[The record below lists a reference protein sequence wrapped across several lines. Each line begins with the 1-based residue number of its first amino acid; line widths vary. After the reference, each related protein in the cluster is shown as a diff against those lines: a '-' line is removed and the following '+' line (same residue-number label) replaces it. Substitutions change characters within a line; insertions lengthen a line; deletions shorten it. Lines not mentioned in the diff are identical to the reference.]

1 MKKENRRKENH
12 NEKTN
17 HNGRTNPNDK
27 DTRAMRSS
35 GNTMTPHKTLW
46 HPISTP
52 IFFFYTIMSAINGS
66 ASLML
71 LGTAAAFG
79 AWILEEIFMATSG
92 LAQSGKCFRHR
103 RDRKDSDVSGAGL
116 AQSGKHFSHRI
127 SHRNGLSETGV
138 SGTEVYEV
146 SVSEVS
152 CSGQESYTGSRHQMF
167 SHPGELLSMSNPG
180 RIVFL
185 RKRAS

>member
-12 NEKTN
+12 YRKTN

-52 IFFFYTIMSAINGS
+52 IFFFYTIMSVINGS

-92 LAQSGKCFRHR
+92 LAQSGKHFRHR
-103 RDRKDSDVSGAGL
+103 T
-116 AQSGKHFSHRI
+116 SHRI
-127 SHRNGLSETGV
+127 SPRNGLSETGV

-152 CSGQESYTGSRHQMF
+152 CSGQESYTGSRSQMF
-167 SHPGELLSMSNPG
+167 SHSGELLSMSTPG

>member
-17 HNGRTNPNDK
+17 HNGRTNRNDK

-52 IFFFYTIMSAINGS
+52 IFIFYTIMSAINGS

-92 LAQSGKCFRHR
+92 PAQSGKCFRHR

-127 SHRNGLSETGV
+127 RHSNGLSETGV

-146 SVSEVS
+146 SGSEVS

>member
-1 MKKENRRKENH
+1 MKKENRREENH

-17 HNGRTNPNDK
+17 HNERTNPNDK

-52 IFFFYTIMSAINGS
+52 IFIFYTIMSAINGS

-92 LAQSGKCFRHR
+92 PAQSGKCFRHR
-103 RDRKDSDVSGAGL
+103 RDRKDSDVSGAG
-116 AQSGKHFSHRI
+116 
-127 SHRNGLSETGV
+127 
-138 SGTEVYEV
+138 EVYEV
-146 SVSEVS
+146 SGSEVS
-152 CSGQESYTGSRHQMF
+152 CSGQESYTGSRSQMF
-167 SHPGELLSMSNPG
+167 SHSGELLSMSNPG

>member
-92 LAQSGKCFRHR
+92 PAQSGKCFRHR
-103 RDRKDSDVSGAGL
+103 RDRKDSDVPGQGWHSPESISVTESVTETVCRRQEYPGQKSTKYRVRSILFRARIIHGF
-116 AQSGKHFSHRI
+116 KIRNVFSPR
-127 SHRNGLSETGV
+127 
-138 SGTEVYEV
+138 
-146 SVSEVS
+146 
-152 CSGQESYTGSRHQMF
+152 
-167 SHPGELLSMSNPG
+167 
-180 RIVFL
+180 
-185 RKRAS
+185 

>member
-52 IFFFYTIMSAINGS
+52 IFIFYTIMSAINGS

-92 LAQSGKCFRHR
+92 PAQSEKCFRHR

-152 CSGQESYTGSRHQMF
+152 CSGQESYTGSRSQMF
-167 SHPGELLSMSNPG
+167 SHSGELLSLSNPG

>member
-92 LAQSGKCFRHR
+92 PAQSGKCFRHR

-146 SVSEVS
+146 SAVQ
-152 CSGQESYTGSRHQMF
+152 GK
-167 SHPGELLSMSNPG
+167 NPT
-180 RIVFL
+180 RVQDTKCFL
-185 RKRAS
+185 TPANCFQCQTREGLCF

>member
-1 MKKENRRKENH
+1 MKKENSRKENH
-12 NEKTN
+12 NKKTN
-17 HNGRTNPNDK
+17 HNERTNPNDK

-52 IFFFYTIMSAINGS
+52 IFIFYTIMSAINGS

-92 LAQSGKCFRHR
+92 PAQSGKCFRHR

-127 SHRNGLSETGV
+127 RHSNGLSETGV

-146 SVSEVS
+146 SGSEVF
-152 CSGQESYTGSRHQMF
+152 CSEQELYTGSKSGMF
-167 SHPGELLSMSNPG
+167 SHPGEVLSMSNQG

>member
-52 IFFFYTIMSAINGS
+52 IFIFYTIMSAINGS

-79 AWILEEIFMATSG
+79 AWILED
-92 LAQSGKCFRHR
+92 GKCFRHR

-146 SVSEVS
+146 SGSEVF
-152 CSGQESYTGSRHQMF
+152 CSEQELYTGSKSGMF
-167 SHPGELLSMSNPG
+167 SHPGEVLSMSNQG

>member
-27 DTRAMRSS
+27 DTRAVRSS

-52 IFFFYTIMSAINGS
+52 IFIFYTIMSAINV
-66 ASLML
+66 
-71 LGTAAAFG
+71 
-79 AWILEEIFMATSG
+79 EEIFMATSG
-92 LAQSGKCFRHR
+92 PAQSGKCFRHR

-146 SVSEVS
+146 SGSEVF
-152 CSGQESYTGSRHQMF
+152 CSEQELYTGSKSGMF
-167 SHPGELLSMSNPG
+167 SHPGEVLSMSNQG

>member
-1 MKKENRRKENH
+1 MKKENRREENH

-17 HNGRTNPNDK
+17 HNERTNPNDK

-92 LAQSGKCFRHR
+92 PAQSGKCFRHR

-127 SHRNGLSETGV
+127 RHSNGLSETGV

-146 SVSEVS
+146 SGSEVS
-152 CSGQESYTGSRHQMF
+152 CSGQESYTGSRSQMF
-167 SHPGELLSMSNPG
+167 SHSGELLSMSNPG